1 MNESSWLVLNN
12 KDNLTS
18 ASKLSM
24 ALDEADAVLIGVGAG
39 MSAADGFTYAG
50 PRFTENFPDFIEKY
64 RWLDMFQASVFNF
77 ENCNEEWAFFSRFVE
92 LNYMNQPLGQSYVR
106 LKELLKG
113 RNYHIITSNADNA
126 FEISGFDSDKVFDV
140 QGKYNLMQ
148 CSKGCT
154 PTRCNNENLMKKMI
168 AEQKNMAVPD
178 ELIPYCSECG
188 APMELNRRNHTDW
201 MVEDDA
207 FVEDQKLFHKFL
219 DQNINKKILI
229 LELGCGY
236 MAPQVIK
243 HPFQQITKNRD
254 NALYMTVNL
263 KDYSIPPAIRKRSI
277 WLQEDIK
284 ELLEDVQKN
293 QEIINMTTYET
304 EQ

>member
-1 MNESSWLVLNN
+1 MCETSWQVLGKS
-12 KDNLTS
+12 KDLTAS
-18 ASKLSM
+18 SKLNM

-39 MSAADGFTYAG
+39 MGAADGFTYSG
-50 PRFTENFPDFIEKY
+50 PRFTQNFPDFIEKY
-64 RWLDMFQASVFNF
+64 RWLDMFQASVFEF
-77 ENCNEEWAFFSRFVE
+77 ESLNEEWAFFSRFAE
-92 LNYMNQPLGQSYVR
+92 LNYMNQPLGESYVR

-126 FEISGFDSDKVFDV
+126 FEIAGFQKDKVFDV
-140 QGKYNLMQ
+140 QGKYNLIQ

-154 PTRCNNENLMKKMI
+154 SERFNNEELMKQMI
-168 AEQKNMAVPD
+168 VEQKNMLVPD
-178 ELIPYCSECG
+178 GLIPYCSECG

-207 FVEDQKLFHKFL
+207 FFQDQKLFHDFL
-219 DQNINKKILI
+219 DRNINKKFLI

-243 HPFQQITKNRD
+243 HPFQQIADNRD
-254 NALYMTVNL
+254 NTLYMTVNL
-263 KDYSIPPAIRKRSI
+263 KDYRIPPSIRKRSI

-284 ELLEDVQKN
+284 ELLENVQKE
-293 QEIINMTTYET
+293 QQLTKIKTYET